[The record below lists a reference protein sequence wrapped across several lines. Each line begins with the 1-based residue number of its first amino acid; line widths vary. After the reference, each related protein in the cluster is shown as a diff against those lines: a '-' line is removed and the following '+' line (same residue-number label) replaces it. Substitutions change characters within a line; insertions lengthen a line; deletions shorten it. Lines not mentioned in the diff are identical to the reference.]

1 MNTYLKKSS
10 PLKKVALILVVLV
23 GTAMIFASCK
33 THESCPAYGSIE
45 KHEVKG

>member
-1 MNTYLKKSS
+1 MNSHFKNIS

-23 GTAMIFASCK
+23 GSAMIFASCK

-45 KHEVKG
+45 KQEVKG